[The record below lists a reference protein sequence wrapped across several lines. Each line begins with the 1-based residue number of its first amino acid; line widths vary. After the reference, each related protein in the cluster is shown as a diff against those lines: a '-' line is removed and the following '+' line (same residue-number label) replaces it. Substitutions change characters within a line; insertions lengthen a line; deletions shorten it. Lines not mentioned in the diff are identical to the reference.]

1 MNDANASRHLGPVMG
16 DLRGLQ
22 LANDER
28 EWLYHPLIGGVIL
41 FARNYQDRE
50 QLAALMRSIRAL
62 RPDILVAVDTEGG
75 RVQRFRSGFTRLPP
89 LAAYGALYAADPAQA
104 CALAELGG
112 QVLGAELAAFDI
124 DLPFAP
130 VLDLDGGVSAIIGDR
145 ALHADPAVTAQLAQA
160 HMRGLHAGGVAT
172 TGKHFPGH
180 GAVVPDSHEE
190 LPVDERP
197 EPVLQQADLLP
208 YRECLS
214 QLDSVMA
221 AHVVYPRMDLRPASF
236 SSYWLQTVL
245 REQLGFDG
253 VVFADDLN
261 MGGAQEQGDII
272 ARAEQAFAAG
282 CDMLPVCNNPEDLAR
297 LLDQWSCPDI
307 TRGDARLRKLRRQGA
322 APKVPPAAYTR
333 LHAAGLIASANPPSD
348 SGVSA

>member
-1 MNDANASRHLGPVMG
+1 MG
-16 DLRGLQ
+16 DVRGLQ
-22 LANDER
+22 LAADER
-28 EWLYHPLIGGVIL
+28 EWLLHPLIGGVIL
-41 FARNYQDRE
+41 FARNYADRE
-50 QLAALMRSIRAL
+50 QLAALMQSMREL

-89 LAAYGALYAADPAQA
+89 LAAYGALYATDPAEA
-104 CALAELGG
+104 RELAELGG
-112 QVLGAELAAFDI
+112 QILGGELAAFDI

-145 ALHADPAVTAQLAQA
+145 ALHADPAATSELARA

-197 EPVLQQADLLP
+197 ESALQQADLLP
-208 YRECLS
+208 YRDGLS
-214 QLDSVMA
+214 ELDSVMA
-221 AHVVYPRMDLRPASF
+221 AHVVYPQVDPRAASF
-236 SSYWLQTVL
+236 SPYWLQTVL
-245 REQLGFDG
+245 REQLGFAG

-261 MGGAQEQGDII
+261 MGGAREQGDIV

-282 CDMLPVCNNPEDLAR
+282 CDMLPVCNNPEDLAT
-297 LLDQWSCPDI
+297 LLSQWQCPDL
-307 TRGDARLRKLRRQGA
+307 TRGEARLRRLRRRGA
-322 APKVPPAAYTR
+322 APTIPVASYER
-333 LHAAGLIASANPPSD
+333 LHAAGMIASATPPPAAL
-348 SGVSA
+348 SA